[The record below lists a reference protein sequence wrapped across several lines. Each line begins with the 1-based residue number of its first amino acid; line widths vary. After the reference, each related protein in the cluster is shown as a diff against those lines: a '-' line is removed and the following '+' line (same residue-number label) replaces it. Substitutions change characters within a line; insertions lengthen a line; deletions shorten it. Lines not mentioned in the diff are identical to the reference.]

1 MYFFF
6 KGKFYWRYST
16 CHFIYWS

>member
-6 KGKFYWRYST
+6 KGKFYWRYS
-16 CHFIYWS
+16 

>member
-16 CHFIYWS
+16 CHFI